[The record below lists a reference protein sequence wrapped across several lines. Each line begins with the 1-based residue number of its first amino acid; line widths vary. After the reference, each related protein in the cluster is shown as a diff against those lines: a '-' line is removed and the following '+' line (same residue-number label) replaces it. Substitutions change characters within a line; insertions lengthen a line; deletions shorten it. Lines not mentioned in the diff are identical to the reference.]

1 MKRCVNIQPIEDLV
15 WNALVDL
22 LTNTEELKNSL
33 DKVLTQNPDFSVL
46 VRKQRL
52 KLTRKIENLE
62 NDLKKVTEG
71 IVELEKKRILNQFH
85 TEDIYLQIKKKLD
98 KEYKEIHLKIEDT
111 KNLLSFHYQKDKW
124 YKSMSEICKVFTK
137 NKSFSFH
144 QKKDILTHF
153 IHTIILSYN
162 NTKKFHELHLFL
174 KIPLIFEGINTPFT
188 KNVQRKKRLQPSK
201 KLIDQP
207 NTRSFYSTVEEVST
221 LVNTDT
227 VIGNN
232 ITTNKVR
239 NNNRSYYLTMEV
251 RITSSNLWLSHYS
264 DYQMELFSIIS
275 DLHDNHN
282 MTFKQISDYL
292 IEKGYKTPRGCVFS
306 GKHTWSIYTK
316 KNRSDQR
323 FGRSFQPDII
333 DMGLD
338 IINYLPS

>member
-1 MKRCVNIQPIEDLV
+1 M
-15 WNALVDL
+15 
-22 LTNTEELKNSL
+22 
-33 DKVLTQNPDFSVL
+33 
-46 VRKQRL
+46 
-52 KLTRKIENLE
+52 
-62 NDLKKVTEG
+62 
-71 IVELEKKRILNQFH
+71 
-85 TEDIYLQIKKKLD
+85 
-98 KEYKEIHLKIEDT
+98 
-111 KNLLSFHYQKDKW
+111 
-124 YKSMSEICKVFTK
+124 
-137 NKSFSFH
+137 
-144 QKKDILTHF
+144 
-153 IHTIILSYN
+153 
-162 NTKKFHELHLFL
+162 
-174 KIPLIFEGINTPFT
+174 
-188 KNVQRKKRLQPSK
+188 
-201 KLIDQP
+201 
-207 NTRSFYSTVEEVST
+207 
-221 LVNTDT
+221 VNTDT

-292 IEKGYKTPRGCVFS
+292 IEKGYKTPRGCVFA